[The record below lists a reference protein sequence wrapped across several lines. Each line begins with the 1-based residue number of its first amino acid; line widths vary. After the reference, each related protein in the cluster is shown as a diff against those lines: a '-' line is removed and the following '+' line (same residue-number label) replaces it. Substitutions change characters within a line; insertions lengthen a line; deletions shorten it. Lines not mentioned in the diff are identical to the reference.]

1 MEFIIEPIGM
11 SRTINVPP
19 PPMSGIM
26 DIPAISNTIVSLD
39 SFPEKLK
46 TPPLFRDKVHSQEMG
61 FYISIF
67 L

>member
-46 TPPLFRDKVHSQEMG
+46 NPPPL
-61 FYISIF
+61 
-67 L
+67 